1 MFQLFPIPKKAF
13 IVRGVLKSSS
23 ELSYRSLAYISGG
36 ARDYEALVSPSVV
49 EAVQQQENDMT
60 RYR

>member
-1 MFQLFPIPKKAF
+1 M
-13 IVRGVLKSSS
+13 
-23 ELSYRSLAYISGG
+23 SGG

-60 RYR
+60 R

>member
-1 MFQLFPIPKKAF
+1 M
-13 IVRGVLKSSS
+13 LKSSS